1 MNCDDNDDDG
11 DDDECIVFYHGLQSE
26 ESRMYFL
33 LCFHSDC
40 RLQPSPLVFLPDLRR
55 TGGNT
60 ACRMTFC
67 LFW

>member
-1 MNCDDNDDDG
+1 MNSDDDDDD
-11 DDDECIVFYHGLQSE
+11 DDDEYDVFYHELQSE
-26 ESRMYFL
+26 AGGMYFL
-33 LCFHSDC
+33 LWFYSDW

-67 LFW
+67 LF